1 MRQGVDSNVLVY
13 AHIPTFPEHA
23 RVRVFL
29 TDFLAQADALLAFTP
44 AILHEFVHI
53 ITDARRFSPPVEM
66 SEALAVARLYVDREN
81 TECLSVTESDMAH
94 AFDLL
99 ERHGLGRKRIADTLF
114 ASTLLRAGISEL
126 ITCNPDDFKVFDE
139 LKVIDPR

>member
-1 MRQGVDSNVLVY
+1 MKRGVDSNVLVY
-13 AHIPTFPEHA
+13 AHIPTFPEHP

-29 TDFLAQADALLAFTP
+29 TDFLAETDAVLAFTP

-53 ITDARRFSPPVEM
+53 VTDARRFSPPVEM
-66 SEALAVARLYVDREN
+66 SEALAVARHYLDREN
-81 TECLSVTESDMAH
+81 TECLSVSETDMTH

-114 ASTLLRAGISEL
+114 ASTLLSNGFSEL

-139 LKVIDPR
+139 LNVIDPR

>member
-1 MRQGVDSNVLVY
+1 MKQGIDSNVLIY
-13 AHIPTFPEHA
+13 AHIPTFSEHA

-29 TDFLAQADALLAFTP
+29 ADILAQTDAVLAFTP
-44 AILHEFVHI
+44 AILHEFVHV
-53 ITDARRFSPPVEM
+53 ITDARRFAPPVEM
-66 SEALAVARLYVDREN
+66 SEALAVARLYIDREN
-81 TECLSVTESDMAH
+81 TECLPVVESDLTD

-114 ASTLLRAGISEL
+114 ASTLLRHGITEL